1 MADFAKKKQDAV
13 SWAPKALEEPI
24 FVTRPRMPEKQAF
37 MEAVDIL
44 WKSKWLTNNG
54 AFHRELEARLRLL
67 VGEGDVALTANGTLS
82 LLLALK
88 VAGVEAGKKIITTP
102 FTFAATTH
110 AVDWVGCEP
119 VFADL
124 DPVTGNIDPASV
136 ANLMDEDVAAVLPVH
151 VFGTPCD
158 HEALQAICDDANIPL
173 VYDAAHSF
181 ATRLDGRSVFALGT
195 VSSTSFHATKLFS
208 TAEGGAVFVRGADDK
223 LMCDRFKNF
232 GIANQDTIERSG
244 LNMKMSEFHAAFGL
258 LGLDGVAQEIAQR
271 QAIATTY
278 MARLAGVDG
287 IRAVTTGIGF
297 EPNWSYFAI
306 CVDEVRAGIS
316 RDQLFNQLTTLNI
329 HCRKYFYPLTSRTP
343 TYAHLPTAAEEHLP
357 VAHRFEREVLCLPIF
372 GELPEST
379 AAYIGDVIRMQA
391 GYPPISKQAA
401 PTG

>member
-1 MADFAKKKQDAV
+1 MTLADFANQKQGATDWV
-13 SWAPKALEEPI
+13 PKALEEPI
-24 FVTRPRMPEKQAF
+24 FVTRPRMPQKQAF
-37 MEAVDIL
+37 IEAVDIL

-54 AFHRELEARLRLL
+54 AFHRELEARLQLL
-67 VGEGDVALTANGTLS
+67 VGEGEVALTANGTLA

-88 VAGVEAGKKIITTP
+88 VAGVETGKKVITTP

-119 VFADL
+119 VFADI
-124 DPVTGNIDPASV
+124 DPVTGNIDPVSV
-136 ANLMDEDVAAVLPVH
+136 ANLMDDDVAAVLAVH

-158 HEALQAICDDANIPL
+158 DEALQTICKEADIPL

-181 ATRLDGRSVFALGT
+181 GTSVGGRSVFAMGT
-195 VSSTSFHATKLFS
+195 ASATSFHATKLFS
-208 TAEGGAVFVRGADDK
+208 TAEGGAVFVRDADDK
-223 LMCDRFKNF
+223 LRCDRFKNF

-258 LGLDGVAQEIAQR
+258 LGLDGVNREIALR

-306 CVDEVRAGIS
+306 CVDEARVGIS
-316 RDQLFNQLTTLNI
+316 RDALFGALAALNI
-329 HCRKYFYPLTSRTP
+329 HCRKYFHPLTSRTP
-343 TYAHLPTAAEEHLP
+343 TYAHLPTASAEHLP
-357 VAHRFEREVLCLPIF
+357 VAHRFEREVLCLPVY
-372 GELPEST
+372 GDLSVKT
-379 AAYIGDVIRMQA
+379 AAYIGDVIRHLA
-391 GYPPISKQAA
+391 GYAPISKQMA
-401 PTG
+401 